1 LAAELAS
8 HAGVIAAG
16 ADVVGFPG
24 PVPVRSGWYLRYDA
38 ALVTMIPAILAQ
50 NTALANQ
57 VSALTAFLVANPV
70 ANDHIS
76 ASDISD
82 ATAASLAATAQ
93 IAANTAYLASIP
105 YPSAGPFPGMST
117 ASITAEAVVQT
128 ARQAFVTSRD
138 GELTTLLTFLWGRRI
153 FWIGERARLG
163 DGTLFAY
170 NQAVT
175 GDARVGTLLS
185 QSALRRQSILDV
197 ILAQ

>member
-1 LAAELAS
+1 
-8 HAGVIAAG
+8 
-16 ADVVGFPG
+16 
-24 PVPVRSGWYLRYDA
+24 
-38 ALVTMIPAILAQ
+38 MIPAILAQ
-50 NTALANQ
+50 NIALANQ
-57 VSALTAFLVANPV
+57 VSALTAFLTASPV

-76 ASDISD
+76 ASDIAD

-93 IAANTAYLASIP
+93 IAANTAYLVSIP

-175 GDARVGTLLS
+175 GDARIGTMLS
-185 QSALRRQSILDV
+185 QYATRRERILEV